1 MYRAVCVVGVSTMTL
16 LLSACLQ
23 QQTTMGTAE
32 SPAQAAV
39 EITQSKKPIYT
50 TNLKISRAEIESYVD
65 QVVLLKEHASLPF
78 SKWVPAKG
86 KYIYF
91 GLYGLSPEQAVVFG
105 TIVAE
110 FAHRTKLP
118 VRPYKKGV
126 QISWLFSYLPDL
138 GALER
143 MPQLKRIY
151 CHRDA
156 RGCPDPSSPFYIAK
170 GYSMENGRVTPA
182 TYKYAGRLDPSL
194 SGNALAARFV
204 QDVMHAFIV
213 DTSILYLEQESVV
226 GFKTEPVVA
235 NGPVYS
241 WRVPIMDLLYLH
253 ALYDPSIKPG
263 IAREVAATQITELI
277 VLDLQLPRRLYPDTI
292 YMLGGLR

>member
-50 TNLKISRAEIESYVD
+50 TNLKISRAEIKSYVD

-170 GYSMENGRVTPA
+170 GYSMENGRVDSRHLQICRQ
-182 TYKYAGRLDPSL
+182 AGPVAFGQCSGRTIRARRHACVHSRHLDPVSRA
-194 SGNALAARFV
+194 GVRRRI
-204 QDVMHAFIV
+204 QDR
-213 DTSILYLEQESVV
+213 TGCRQR
-226 GFKTEPVVA
+226 P
-235 NGPVYS
+235 
-241 WRVPIMDLLYLH
+241 R
-253 ALYDPSIKPG
+253 
-263 IAREVAATQITELI
+263 
-277 VLDLQLPRRLYPDTI
+277 LQLARAHNGSALSACTI
-292 YMLGGLR
+292 RPKHQTGNCT